1 MDLLFIKRTRK
12 LPREG
17 DIFAWRLEGEPYRF
31 GRVIRTGVPMMG
43 CGEEGLVL
51 AYFYRTPS
59 EDPQRVPEL
68 SLDELLIPPSLVDN
82 GFWRRD
88 GVFMTIGHSPLG
100 PGDVLKQHCFW
111 DPAFASYVDEQGR
124 RLRRKTEPCGFFAL
138 YTTSG
143 LAYDLAKALGFDV
156 EFGDERREEEIR
168 AFKEKLAKVAGQA
181 AKLPDPQIPAFKQA
195 LKELLDEIERI
206 GRRHDELYDTI
217 VREQM
222 AEAILRAFVFD
233 EPDYELPRQFGME
246 SRRAD
251 AAIRRALERYI
262 DKARRLARRHGLRD
276 PAQRLRVFEDL
287 EVTSRGG
294 ETYDEFFGA
303 SL

>member
-1 MDLLFIKRTRK
+1 MDLVFLKRTRK
-12 LPREG
+12 VPREG
-17 DIFAWRLEGEPYRF
+17 DIFAWRLEGQPYRF
-31 GRVIRTGVPMMG
+31 GRVIRASFET
-43 CGEEGLVL
+43 EGYDALVFL
-51 AYFYRTPS
+51 VYCYRTPS
-59 EDPQRVPEL
+59 SDLTKVPEL
-68 SLDELLIPPSLVDN
+68 RLSDLLLPPFLVDSDP
-82 GFWRRD
+82 WTRD
-88 GVFMTIGHSPLG
+88 GVFMTVQHRPLG
-100 PGDVLKQHCFW
+100 KSDSLSRHCFW
-111 DPAFASYVDEQGR
+111 SPSRDAYVDEFGARVKR
-124 RLRRKTEPCGFFAL
+124 RSEPCGFYSIPTVEAI
-138 YTTSG
+138 
-143 LAYDLAKALGFDV
+143 AYDLGKALGFEVQARSEDLH
-156 EFGDERREEEIR
+156 EETR
-168 AFKEKLAKVAGQA
+168 AFKRKLAKVAGQA
-181 AKLPDPQIPAFKQA
+181 AKLPDPQVPAFKQA

-233 EPDYELPRQFGME
+233 EPDYELPREFGME

>member
-1 MDLLFIKRTRK
+1 MDLVFLKRTRK

-17 DIFAWRLEGEPYRF
+17 DIFAWRLEGQPYRF
-31 GRVIRTGVPMMG
+31 GRVIRAGFETEAWDEPVF
-43 CGEEGLVL
+43 LV
-51 AYFYRTPS
+51 YCYRTPS
-59 EDPQRVPEL
+59 EDVATVPQL
-68 SLDELLIPPSLVDN
+68 SLSDLLVPPFIIDR
-82 GFWRRD
+82 GAWTHD
-88 GVFMTIGHSPLG
+88 GVFMTIAHRPLQR
-100 PGDVLKQHCFW
+100 GDVLEQHCFW
-111 DPAFASYVDEQGR
+111 CPVVASYVDEQGR
-124 RLRRKTEPCGFFAL
+124 RLRRKTEPCGFFAIP
-138 YTTSG
+138 TTSG

-156 EFGDERREEEIR
+156 KFGDEGREEEIR
-168 AFKEKLAKVAGQA
+168 AFKEKLGKVAGQA
-181 AKLPDPQIPAFKQA
+181 AKLADPQIPAFKQA
-195 LKELLDEIERI
+195 LRELLDEIERI

-233 EPDYELPRQFGME
+233 EPDYELPREFGME

-251 AAIRRALERYI
+251 AAVRRALERYI